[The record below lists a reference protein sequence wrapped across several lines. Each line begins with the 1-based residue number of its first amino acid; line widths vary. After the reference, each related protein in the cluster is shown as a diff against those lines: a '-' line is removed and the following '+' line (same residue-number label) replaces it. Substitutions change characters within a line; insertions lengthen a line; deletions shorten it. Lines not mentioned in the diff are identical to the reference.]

1 MPRSRSRFL
10 AVGAATGAALFLAAC
25 GSGAVPAADVAQSI
39 REQLASEFGYPID
52 EVPDVTCPGDLPVE
66 VDASIRCTLSD
77 LDGDYGVTV
86 TVTSVDGGKAFYRI
100 KVDDAPS

>member
-39 REQLASEFGYPID
+39 REQLASEFGDPID
-52 EVPDVTCPGDLPVE
+52 DVPDVTCPGDLPAE

-77 LDGDYGVTV
+77 LDGDYTITV
-86 TVTSVDGGKAFYRI
+86 TVTSVDGGKAFYNI
-100 KVDDAPS
+100 EIDDAPS